1 MPFDESSGGGGSGAK
16 NVLGGPLAVCGTDPV
31 TGFYR
36 DGCCNTD
43 AMDAGVH
50 TVCAV
55 MTEDFLDYTAAQG
68 NDLRSAQPALN
79 FPGLDP
85 GDRWCVCVPRWL
97 EAEEADCAPP
107 IVPEATA
114 KAVLTHLS
122 RDTIEAYAHETGGV
136 SGAE

>member
-1 MPFDESSGGGGSGAK
+1 MSDSEDLNVHDE
-16 NVLGGPLAVCGTDPV
+16 PLTPCSLDPE
-31 TGFYR
+31 TGYER
-36 DGCCNTD
+36 DGYCREVL
-43 AMDAGVH
+43 ADAGRH
-50 TVCAV
+50 EICAV
-55 MTEDFLDYTAAQG
+55 MTEEFLDYTAAQG

-114 KAVLTHLS
+114 KAVLTHVS
-122 RDTIEAYAHETGGV
+122 RDTIEAYAHEEG
-136 SGAE
+136 